1 MKNKIYIVIILV
13 ACFVLIGD
21 VFAGMPKEGNNQN
34 NRQIQNNEVGQQVR
48 SRVANTVQEMLQVAE
63 RNEGIGSQIRVIAQN
78 QNRNQERIES
88 GIQKIKSRNSL
99 TRFFVGPDYKE
110 INKVQEIVEQNSQQ
124 IEQLIQIKD
133 QFIESGDKEQLT
145 EQIESLKQANLEVED
160 SLQEMQ
166 KGFSL
171 FGWLSKLISK

>member
-21 VFAGMPKEGNNQN
+21 VFAGMP
-34 NRQIQNNEVGQQVR
+34 NNEVGQQVR
-48 SRVANTVQEMLQVAE
+48 SRVANTVQEILQVAE

-78 QNRNQERIES
+78 QNRNQEKIES
-88 GIQKIKSRNSL
+88 GIQKIKNRNPL

-160 SLQEMQ
+160 SLQETQ

>member
-1 MKNKIYIVIILV
+1 VGFDSKYRLLLYIHDDSKV
-13 ACFVLIGD
+13 
-21 VFAGMPKEGNNQN
+21 KETIEQN
-34 NRQIQNNEVGQQVR
+34 N
-48 SRVANTVQEMLQVAE
+48 
-63 RNEGIGSQIRVIAQN
+63 
-78 QNRNQERIES
+78 
-88 GIQKIKSRNSL
+88 
-99 TRFFVGPDYKE
+99 
-110 INKVQEIVEQNSQQ
+110 QQ